1 MHYGIISIVNRSVS
15 TGLAAERQAY
25 ILQTVARQGPVRTAG
40 LIARFGISPAT
51 ARRDLTSLAKEGL
64 IRRVHGGAVA
74 IQTTP
79 LSPNSIVSREAD
91 DSPRV
96 RVGRAAAG
104 LVAKGETVFLGPG
117 LLGMEVARFLLEI
130 QPEITLITNDLGLAH
145 WAAQNRSF
153 PRHTLIVTGGQAGER
168 GGGLMG
174 PLFRASLANLR
185 PNHVMLELG
194 GVSAVEGITDDSLAW
209 AEEIQVL
216 FEIGAQ
222 TVILALPEQVGR
234 VAAAHVAP
242 ISELDVLVT
251 TREAPAPIL
260 WDLSEAGVRVVLA

>member
-15 TGLAAERQAY
+15 TGLAAERRAY
-25 ILQTVARQGPVRTAG
+25 ILQTVARQGTVRTAD

-79 LSPNSIVSREAD
+79 R
-91 DSPRV
+91 
-96 RVGRAAAG
+96 RAAAG

-145 WAAQNRSF
+145 WAAQNRSS